1 MTLCEYCIR
10 IGHAFAETRPR
21 SGRFR
26 HQPSFEAFLESTKTC
41 PLCLFLHHALVSDD
55 ESSYGEEIRKIDEGL
70 PREIVA
76 TKDVFC
82 QLFSIDRLTP
92 GRPSELTFEIH
103 GDQTVARPRNQISGQ
118 VPIYARRNEGAFSK
132 TLQREWD

>member
-10 IGHAFAETRPR
+10 IGHAFAETQPR

-41 PLCLFLHHALVSDD
+41 PLCLFLHQALVLED

-70 PREIVA
+70 PRETVA

-82 QLFSIDRLTP
+82 KLFSIDRLMP
-92 GRPSELTFEIH
+92 GCPSELIFEIH
-103 GDQTVARPRNQISGQ
+103 GDRTVVRPRKEISGQ
-118 VPIYARRNEGAFSK
+118 VRIFARRNEGAFSK
-132 TLQREWD
+132 TLEQE